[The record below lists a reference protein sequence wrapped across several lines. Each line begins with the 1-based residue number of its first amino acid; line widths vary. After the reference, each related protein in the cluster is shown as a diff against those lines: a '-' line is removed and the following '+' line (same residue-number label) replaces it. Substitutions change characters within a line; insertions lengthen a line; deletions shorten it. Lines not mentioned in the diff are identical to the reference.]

1 MMNLEYHTRTLLVDN
16 DMAAGL
22 NMAIQEFSSAMN
34 RPDIKIAIE
43 KTTDKYTT
51 VTLVNFNDNDLM
63 LFGYFYYRSMLT
75 TAPVLITPN

>member
-1 MMNLEYHTRTLLVDN
+1 MMNIDYHTRTLLVDN
-16 DMAAGL
+16 DMASGL
-22 NMAIQEFSSAMN
+22 NLAIQEFSGAMN

-63 LFGYFYYRSMLT
+63 LFGYFYQIM
-75 TAPVLITPN
+75 